1 MAFQINTNM
10 DALSAYNALSKVN
23 AQTNKA
29 QLRLA
34 TMKKINSVAD
44 DTSGFKVGKELE
56 ADNMKMKAQL
66 NNISSGKNW
75 LSTAESALIL
85 VNEKL
90 NQIVAKQEDAKDPIK
105 DQSSLQKDVK
115 AIADEISNILANT
128 TINGNN
134 VLSTTAVS
142 FGTGGSSSA
151 SINVGTQL
159 DMATNQTALT
169 ALQVGDAT
177 SLTTAVTDFLADV
190 KTTLGY
196 IGNNLQAFDS
206 REEYITSSIANNT
219 ALVSKIFDADMAL
232 EQLNATKGQIGS
244 QIGTAMLSTL
254 NAAPQGLLS
263 LFR

>member
-10 DALSAYNALSKVN
+10 DALSAYNALAKVN

-85 VNEKL
+85 VNDKL

-105 DQSSLQKDVK
+105 DQASIQKDIK
-115 AIADEISNILANT
+115 AIADEIGSILSNT
-128 TINGNN
+128 KINGTD
-134 VLSTTAVS
+134 VLASSAAS
-142 FGTGGSSSA
+142 FGIGGTSVGL
-151 SINVGTQL
+151 NVGSQL
-159 DMATNQTALT
+159 GDNSAALT
-169 ALQVGDAT
+169 ALQAGNAGSVT
-177 SLTTAVTDFLADV
+177 QSVTTFQTNV
-190 KTTLGY
+190 KTALGY
-196 IGNNLQAFDS
+196 IGNNLQVFES

-219 ALVSKIFDADMAL
+219 ALVAKLFDADMAL

-244 QIGTAMLSTL
+244 QIGTAMLGTL

>member
-10 DALSAYNALSKVN
+10 DALSAYNALAKVN

-85 VNEKL
+85 VNDKL

-105 DQSSLQKDVK
+105 DQSSIQKDIK
-115 AIADEISNILANT
+115 AIADEINSILSNT
-128 TINGNN
+128 KINGND
-134 VLSTTAVS
+134 VLSTVAVS
-142 FGTGGSSSA
+142 FGIGSSA
-151 SINVGTQL
+151 SVNVGTQL
-159 DMATNQTALT
+159 DMATHGTALT
-169 ALQVGDAT
+169 ALQAGDAGSVTQDVTAFAT
-177 SLTTAVTDFLADV
+177 SV
-190 KTTLGY
+190 KGALGY
-196 IGNNLQAFDS
+196 IGNNLQVFES

-219 ALVSKIFDADMAL
+219 ALVSKLFDADMAL

-244 QIGTAMLSTL
+244 QIGTAMLGTL

>member
-10 DALSAYNALSKVN
+10 DALSAYNALAKVN

-56 ADNMKMKAQL
+56 ADNLKMKAQL

-85 VNEKL
+85 VNDKL

-105 DQSSLQKDVK
+105 DQGSIQRDIK
-115 AIADEISNILANT
+115 AIADEIGSILSNT
-128 TINGNN
+128 KINGND
-134 VLSTTAVS
+134 VLSTVAVS
-142 FGTGGSSSA
+142 FGIGSSVSV
-151 SINVGTQL
+151 NVGTQL
-159 DMATNQTALT
+159 GMATHGAALT
-169 ALQVGDAT
+169 ALQAGNAGSVTQDVTAFA
-177 SLTTAVTDFLADV
+177 TAV
-190 KTTLGY
+190 KTSLGY
-196 IGNNLQAFDS
+196 IGNNLQVFES

-219 ALVSKIFDADMAL
+219 ALVSKLFDADMAL

-244 QIGTAMLSTL
+244 QIGTAMLGTL
-254 NAAPQGLLS
+254 NVAPQGLLS